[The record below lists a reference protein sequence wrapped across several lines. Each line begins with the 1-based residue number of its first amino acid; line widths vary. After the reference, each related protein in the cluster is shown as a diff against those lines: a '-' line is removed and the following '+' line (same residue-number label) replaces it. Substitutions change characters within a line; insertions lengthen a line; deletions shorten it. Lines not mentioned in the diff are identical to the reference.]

1 MEKKMTKKEMF
12 GLLLELLETAEV
24 AERDELKNFVAHEIE
39 MIENKAEKA
48 KTYKRKKT
56 ADVLKEQIYTN
67 PVFVWIRFRKGKILR
82 TPLASKMVK
91 SAPSKPETRFA
102 SEASSVVFFT
112 CINMSFDEPPKTS
125 RYKVVPL
132 QAWKVTSSLVSSR
145 VSSSSSEM
153 VKW

>member
-56 ADVLKEQIYTN
+56 ADVLKEQIYTKLD
-67 PVFVWIRFRKGKILR
+67 VLEFRTIHDIVSDFDNADITAAK
-82 TPLASKMVK
+82 V
-91 SAPSKPETRFA
+91 SARLT
-102 SEASSVVFFT
+102 
-112 CINMSFDEPPKTS
+112 
-125 RYKVVPL
+125 
-132 QAWKVTSSLVSSR
+132 SLVKEGVAIKEEIKIENR
-145 VSSSSSEM
+145 KLM
-153 VKW
+153 GYKLA

>member
-56 ADVLKEQIYTN
+56 ADVLKEQMYTKLD
-67 PVFVWIRFRKGKILR
+67 ILEFRTIHDIVSDFNDADITAAK
-82 TPLASKMVK
+82 V
-91 SAPSKPETRFA
+91 SARLT
-102 SEASSVVFFT
+102 
-112 CINMSFDEPPKTS
+112 
-125 RYKVVPL
+125 
-132 QAWKVTSSLVSSR
+132 SLVKEGVAIKEEIKIENR
-145 VSSSSSEM
+145 KLM
-153 VKW
+153 GYKLA

>member
-56 ADVLKEQIYTN
+56 ADVLKEQIYTKLD
-67 PVFVWIRFRKGKILR
+67 VLEFRTIHDIVSDFNDADITAAK
-82 TPLASKMVK
+82 V
-91 SAPSKPETRFA
+91 SARLT
-102 SEASSVVFFT
+102 
-112 CINMSFDEPPKTS
+112 
-125 RYKVVPL
+125 
-132 QAWKVTSSLVSSR
+132 SLVKEGLVIKEEIKIENR
-145 VSSSSSEM
+145 KLM
-153 VKW
+153 GYKLA

>member
-56 ADVLKEQIYTN
+56 ADVLKEQIYTKLD
-67 PVFVWIRFRKGKILR
+67 VLEFRTIHDIVSDFNDADITAAK
-82 TPLASKMVK
+82 V
-91 SAPSKPETRFA
+91 SARLT
-102 SEASSVVFFT
+102 
-112 CINMSFDEPPKTS
+112 
-125 RYKVVPL
+125 
-132 QAWKVTSSLVSSR
+132 SLVKEGLAIKEEIKIENR
-145 VSSSSSEM
+145 KLM
-153 VKW
+153 GYKLA

>member
-56 ADVLKEQIYTN
+56 ADVLKEQIYTKLDALE
-67 PVFVWIRFRKGKILR
+67 FRTIHDIVSDFDDADITAAK
-82 TPLASKMVK
+82 V
-91 SAPSKPETRFA
+91 SARLT
-102 SEASSVVFFT
+102 
-112 CINMSFDEPPKTS
+112 
-125 RYKVVPL
+125 
-132 QAWKVTSSLVSSR
+132 SLVKEGVAIKEEIKIENR
-145 VSSSSSEM
+145 KLM
-153 VKW
+153 GYKLA

>member
-56 ADVLKEQIYTN
+56 ADVFKEQIYTKLD
-67 PVFVWIRFRKGKILR
+67 VLEFRTIHDIVSDFNDADITAAK
-82 TPLASKMVK
+82 V
-91 SAPSKPETRFA
+91 SARLT
-102 SEASSVVFFT
+102 
-112 CINMSFDEPPKTS
+112 
-125 RYKVVPL
+125 
-132 QAWKVTSSLVSSR
+132 SLVKEGLAIKEEIKIENR
-145 VSSSSSEM
+145 KLM
-153 VKW
+153 GYKLA